1 MYCFSEEESEIKVT
15 VPKREINKKKEG
27 YIESYNT
34 GHNL

>member
-15 VPKREINKKKEG
+15 VPKREINKKKG